1 MANCFNETITDLI
14 AMDLQDFVLN
24 SGLLWEHDYL
34 RSVVR
39 SEEVAQ
45 RLFLISTSVWA
56 VGLLIC
62 LLFADRLDVQGG
74 KPSLDRTGILVTL
87 SCLKILCQ
95 ELRTN

>member
-1 MANCFNETITDLI
+1 MADCFNETITDLI

-45 RLFLISTSVWA
+45 WLFFISSSVWA

-62 LLFADRLDVQGG
+62 LLFAD
-74 KPSLDRTGILVTL
+74 
-87 SCLKILCQ
+87 
-95 ELRTN
+95 